1 MLKEYDLI
9 VFGGVCCDIVMSGI
23 RRLPEPGEEIWAD
36 SMKLT
41 VGGSFNVAAAAA
53 RLNLRTGL
61 PCVLGSDMLSEFIKG
76 TAEREGIDTSLFM
89 LTEEAYEQ
97 LSVVLNFGSD
107 RAFVSYAAD
116 GKQKELD
123 EHIAA
128 IAKNLKVDT
137 AVFGMSK
144 SRSCHNAM
152 RELAAKG
159 TKIVLDCCWDEE
171 ILRSEELK
179 EQIKCCDYFL
189 PNLDEA
195 RCITGLAD
203 PEMAAAELA
212 KSASNVIVKLGPD
225 GAVYMGGGIMK
236 KYPAFDLGRV
246 IDTTG
251 AGDNFAAG
259 FCYGLVKGEPI
270 DKCIIY
276 GQICGSKSVIAVG
289 GFTASLYESELDALS
304 REQWLLEEIS

>member
-1 MLKEYDLI
+1 MLNKYDLI
-9 VFGGVCCDIVMSGI
+9 VFGGVCCDIIMSGI
-23 RRLPEPGEEIWAD
+23 RKLPNPGEEVWAD
-36 SMKLT
+36 SMKIT

-76 TAEREGIDTSLFM
+76 TAQREGIDTSLFM
-89 LTEEAYEQ
+89 LTEDEYEQ

-116 GKQKELD
+116 GRQKELD

-128 IAKNLKVDT
+128 IVKNLTVDT

-144 SRSCHNAM
+144 SRSTQDAM
-152 RELAAKG
+152 RELAEKR
-159 TKIVLDCCWDEE
+159 TKIVLDCCWNEE

-179 EQIKCCDYFL
+179 EQIRCCDYFL
-189 PNLDEA
+189 PNLSEA
-195 RCITGLAD
+195 QCITGLMD
-203 PEMAAAELA
+203 PEEAALELA
-212 KSASNVIVKLGPD
+212 KLAANVIVKLGPD
-225 GAVYMGGGIMK
+225 GAVYACQGK
-236 KYPAFDLGRV
+236 TKRYAAFDLGRV

-251 AGDNFAAG
+251 AGDNFVAG
-259 FCYGLVKGEPI
+259 FCYGLVKGEPV

-276 GQICGSKSVIAVG
+276 GQICGSKSVIAMG